1 MYVMWLRRGGFSF
14 SKIASEVIRACMSG
28 TMGLNYDG
36 PVLSEEHL
44 LRNYNEPKAYK
55 DYRDTLKKYLKAQ
68 DDDIEYARAEIEDQL
83 QELLSHAMD
92 KSREGDMYGV
102 QVALQT
108 IQTKTK
114 LLGLNKPEVRRI
126 EGHEG
131 GAIAVTIVQEAA
143 ARAEAPDDD

>member
-14 SKIASEVIRACMSG
+14 SKIASEVIRACLSG
-28 TMGLNYDG
+28 EMDVQYDG
-36 PVLSEEHL
+36 PTLTEDHL
-44 LRNYNEPKAYK
+44 LRNYNEAKAYK
-55 DYRDTLKKYLKAQ
+55 DYRETLNKYLKSQ
-68 DDDIEYARAEIEDQL
+68 DGDIEYARAEIEDQL
-83 QELLSHAMD
+83 QELLSLAMQ
-92 KSREGDMYGV
+92 KSRDGDMYGV

-131 GAIAVTIVQEAA
+131 GAIAISVVQEAA